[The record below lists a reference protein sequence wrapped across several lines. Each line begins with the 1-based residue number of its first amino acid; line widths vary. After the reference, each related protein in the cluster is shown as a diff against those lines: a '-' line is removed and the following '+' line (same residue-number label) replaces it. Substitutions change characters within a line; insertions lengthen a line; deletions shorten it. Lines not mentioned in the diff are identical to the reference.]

1 MTEEKRIAVNL
12 TEAEISALV
21 VTVSAVR
28 VGDDHI
34 CRVKQLHS
42 WLQELKDTKR
52 EVEIAR
58 GE

>member
-1 MTEEKRIAVNL
+1 MPQEKRIAVNL

-21 VTVSAVR
+21 ITVSSVR
-28 VGDDHI
+28 VGDVHI
-34 CRVKQLHS
+34 CRVKQLHEA
-42 WLQELKDTKR
+42 LEELRNAKR